1 MEEILAVDFRSEEND
16 VLTSIVDS
24 GGRDVVKDIIGED
37 FNSLVIMDENRILI
51 SKQYRDAG
59 QSHTGRNVFM
69 NTDQGRELS
78 EEFYNMFKELKK
90 SLKPE
95 NIDDSKSMKNTH
107 EERMEE
113 LAKRHDPYGE
123 LYKPVEHIGMVLVPG

>member
-1 MEEILAVDFRSEEND
+1 
-16 VLTSIVDS
+16 
-24 GGRDVVKDIIGED
+24 
-37 FNSLVIMDENRILI
+37 
-51 SKQYRDAG
+51 
-59 QSHTGRNVFM
+59 M